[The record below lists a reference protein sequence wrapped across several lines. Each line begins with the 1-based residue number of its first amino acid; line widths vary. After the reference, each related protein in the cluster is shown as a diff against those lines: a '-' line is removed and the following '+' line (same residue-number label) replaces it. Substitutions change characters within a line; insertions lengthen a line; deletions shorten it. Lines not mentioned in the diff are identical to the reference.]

1 MTASCVYLSILCSCS
16 DDLFSRVPQRIL
28 FQVQVTRQCR
38 IQMYFGTVCTV
49 WALKKMFFHV
59 CFTKKQI
66 LKKQKNFQEAQISF
80 LKCIEHQILLD
91 IQQQLLR
98 ILGVSL
104 NYPILKFK
112 KTVCPKTDGCG
123 TAGKMYFTSYSQAF
137 YTRTRSSYS
146 KARSSNQRCCIKKV
160 FLEIS

>member
-28 FQVQVTRQCR
+28 FQVQVTRPCR

-59 CFTKKQI
+59 CFTQKQI

-104 NYPILKFK
+104 NYPILQFK
-112 KTVCPKTDGCG
+112 KTVCPKHGWMRHCR
-123 TAGKMYFTSYSQAF
+123 KNVFHKLF
-137 YTRTRSSYS
+137 SSILY
-146 KARSSNQRCCIKKV
+146 KNKK
-160 FLEIS
+160 